1 MTSKPAEEKKKD
13 ELPFEEALTRL
24 EALVGELE
32 GGRVSLDESM
42 KKFSE
47 GMQLANQCS
56 KKLAEAEK
64 KIEILVKQ
72 PTGADAEWAPFKTDS
87 GDDAR

>member
-1 MTSKPAEEKKKD
+1 MTAKPAETKK
-13 ELPFEEALTRL
+13 EEPPFEDALARL
-24 EALVGELE
+24 EALVSELE
-32 GGRVSLDESM
+32 AGRASLDESM

-47 GMQLANQCS
+47 GMLLANLCT

-72 PTGADAEWAPFKTDS
+72 APGAEPEWEAFKPES
-87 GDDAR
+87 DDAR

>member
-1 MTSKPAEEKKKD
+1 MSTPATGSKQE
-13 ELPFEEALTRL
+13 ELPFEEALARL
-24 EALVGELE
+24 ETLVGELE

-42 KKFSE
+42 KKFSD
-47 GMQLANQCS
+47 GMQLANLCT

-72 PTGADAEWAPFKTDS
+72 TPGGEPEWQEFK
-87 GDDAR
+87 GGE